1 MLVLEEWNN
10 ALVVLLIW
18 GTLTFDGELE
28 ESPPLQLIHLSL
40 SEYKP
45 HSSAKVNP
53 SRTMEKT
60 QKDSENRKIK
70 IFSADYKFPE
80 FQVLQKGF
88 GGENYWDLCL
98 YWLAIERNDLLVD
111 LPP

>member
-1 MLVLEEWNN
+1 M
-10 ALVVLLIW
+10 
-18 GTLTFDGELE
+18 TFDGELE

-45 HSSAKVNP
+45 HSSVMVNP
-53 SRTMEKT
+53 SGTMEKT

-80 FQVLQKGF
+80 FQVWQS
-88 GGENYWDLCL
+88 DLVVKITEICVFIDWPL
-98 YWLAIERNDLLVD
+98 KEMTS
-111 LPP
+111 